1 MLGGALPET
10 VSLPLLPQDVRNRAD
25 KVAANTA
32 ETPLFKLFSRLRPD
46 LALLTNFTWNPAVT
60 GCPGRRSSPAD
71 HACRLQ
77 ACPKITTALYFP
89 VMTKFN
95 NLFGLVP

>member
-1 MLGGALPET
+1 MLGGALPEA

-46 LALLTNFTWNPAVT
+46 LALLTNFT
-60 GCPGRRSSPAD
+60 
-71 HACRLQ
+71 
-77 ACPKITTALYFP
+77 
-89 VMTKFN
+89 
-95 NLFGLVP
+95 